1 MTKDI
6 KKLQSIA
13 KDVRVNILKM
23 LTEAGSGHTGGSL
36 SAVEILTALFF
47 SKMRHD
53 PKNPDWEDRDKFVL
67 SKGHGAPALY
77 TVLGLS
83 GYFSTGH
90 FNSLRKLGSILRG
103 HPNSTTTPGVEVCTG
118 SLGQGLSQANG
129 LAIAAKLD
137 KRNTRVYVLLGDG
150 ETQEGQVWEAA
161 MTASH
166 YKLSNVCAIIDHN
179 GLQID
184 GPVVEIM
191 NISPI
196 KEKWEAFGW
205 HVMEIDGHNLDEI
218 LSALDKADEVNDK
231 PTAIVAKTIKGKGVS
246 FMEGKVEYHGVSP
259 TPEELERALKEINAE
274 TATCAN

>member
-13 KDVRVNILKM
+13 TEVRVNILKM
-23 LTEAGSGHTGGSL
+23 LAKAGSGHSGGSL
-36 SAVEILTALFF
+36 SAVEILTALYF

-53 PKNPDWEDRDKFVL
+53 PKNPYWEDRDKFVL
-67 SKGHGAPALY
+67 SKGHGAPVLY
-77 TVLGLS
+77 AVLGLS
-83 GYFSTGH
+83 GYFSTDH
-90 FNSLRKLGSILRG
+90 FDTLRKLGSILKG

-129 LAIAAKLD
+129 LAVAAKLD

-150 ETQEGQVWEAA
+150 EIQEGQVWEAA
-161 MTASH
+161 MTARH
-166 YKLSNVCAIIDHN
+166 YKLNNVCAIIDHN

-191 NISPI
+191 NINPI

-205 HVMEIDGHNLDEI
+205 HTIEVDGHNFDEI
-218 LSALDKADEVNDK
+218 FSALDEADGVSDK
-231 PTAIVAKTIKGKGVS
+231 PTAIIARTVKGKGVS
-246 FMEGKVEYHGVSP
+246 FMEGKVEYHGASP
-259 TPEELERALKEINAE
+259 TPEELERALKELEAVMTN
-274 TATCAN
+274 

>member
-13 KDVRVNILKM
+13 TEVRVNILKM
-23 LTEAGSGHTGGSL
+23 LAKAGSGHSGGSL
-36 SAVEILTALFF
+36 SAVEILTALYF

-53 PKNPDWEDRDKFVL
+53 PKNPYWEDRDKFVL
-67 SKGHGAPALY
+67 SKGHGAPLLY
-77 TVLGLS
+77 VVLGLS
-83 GYFSTGH
+83 GYFSTDH
-90 FNSLRKLGSILRG
+90 FDTLRKLGSILKG

-129 LAIAAKLD
+129 LAVAAKLD

-150 ETQEGQVWEAA
+150 EIQEGQVWEAA
-161 MTASH
+161 MTARH

-191 NISPI
+191 NINPI
-196 KEKWEAFGW
+196 KEKWKAFGW
-205 HVMEIDGHNLDEI
+205 HTIEVDGHNFDEI
-218 LSALDKADEVNDK
+218 FSALDEADGVSDK
-231 PTAIVAKTIKGKGVS
+231 PTAIIARTVKGKGVS
-246 FMEGKVEYHGVSP
+246 FMEGKVEYHGASP
-259 TPEELERALKEINAE
+259 TPEELERALEELEAVMTN
-274 TATCAN
+274 

>member
-13 KDVRVNILKM
+13 TEVRVNILKM
-23 LTEAGSGHTGGSL
+23 LAESGSGHPGGSL
-36 SAVEILTALFF
+36 SAVEILTSLYF

-53 PKNPDWEDRDKFVL
+53 PKNPEWEDRDKFVL
-67 SKGHGAPALY
+67 SKGHGAPVLY

-83 GYFSTGH
+83 GYFSTDH
-90 FNSLRKLGSILRG
+90 FGTLRKMGSILRG

-129 LAIAAKLD
+129 LAKAAKLD

-150 ETQEGQVWEAA
+150 ELQEGQVWEAA
-161 MTASH
+161 MTARH
-166 YKLSNVCAIIDHN
+166 YNLDNICAIIDNN

-191 NISPI
+191 NIDPI
-196 KEKWEAFGW
+196 KEKWGAFGW
-205 HVMEIDGHNLDEI
+205 HTIEVDGHNFDEI
-218 LSALDKADEVNDK
+218 LSALDEADNIGDK
-231 PTAIVAKTIKGKGVS
+231 PTAIIARTVKGKGVS
-246 FMEGKVEYHGVSP
+246 FMEGKVEYHGVAP
-259 TPEELERALKEINAE
+259 TAEELEVALKELEAVSTN
-274 TATCAN
+274 

>member
-13 KDVRVNILKM
+13 TEIRVNILKM
-23 LTEAGSGHTGGSL
+23 LAKAGSGHSGGSL
-36 SAVEILTALFF
+36 SAVEILTALYF

-53 PKNPDWEDRDKFVL
+53 PKNPYWEDRDKFVL
-67 SKGHGAPALY
+67 SKGHGAPVLY
-77 TVLGLS
+77 AVLGLS
-83 GYFSTGH
+83 GYFSTDH
-90 FNSLRKLGSILRG
+90 FDTLRKLGSILKG

-129 LAIAAKLD
+129 LAVAAKLD

-150 ETQEGQVWEAA
+150 EIQEGQVWEAA
-161 MTASH
+161 MTARH
-166 YKLSNVCAIIDHN
+166 YKLNNVCAIIDHN

-191 NISPI
+191 NINPI

-205 HVMEIDGHNLDEI
+205 HTIEVDGHNFDEI
-218 LSALDKADEVNDK
+218 FSALDEADGISDK
-231 PTAIVAKTIKGKGVS
+231 PTAIIARTVKGKGVS
-246 FMEGKVEYHGVSP
+246 FMEGKVEYHGASP
-259 TPEELERALKEINAE
+259 TPEELERALEELEAVMTN
-274 TATCAN
+274 

>member
-1 MTKDI
+1 MTEDI

-13 KDVRVNILKM
+13 TEVRVNILKM
-23 LTEAGSGHTGGSL
+23 LEKSGSGHPGGSL

-53 PKNPDWEDRDKFVL
+53 PKNPEWEDRDKFVL
-67 SKGHGAPALY
+67 SKGHGAPVLY

-83 GYFSTGH
+83 GYFSTDH
-90 FNSLRKLGSILRG
+90 FDTLRKLGSILRG

-129 LAIAAKLD
+129 LAMAAKLD

-150 ETQEGQVWEAA
+150 EIQEGQVWEAA
-161 MTASH
+161 MTARH
-166 YKLSNVCAIIDHN
+166 YNLDNICAIIDNN

-191 NISPI
+191 NIDPI
-196 KEKWEAFGW
+196 KEKWRAFGW
-205 HVMEIDGHNLDEI
+205 HTIEIDGHNFDEI
-218 LSALDKADEVNDK
+218 SSALNEADEVNGK
-231 PTAIVAKTIKGKGVS
+231 PTAIIAKTIKGKGVS
-246 FMEGKVEYHGVSP
+246 FMEGKVEYHGVAPSA
-259 TPEELERALKEINAE
+259 EELEKALEELEAVTTN
-274 TATCAN
+274 

>member
-13 KDVRVNILKM
+13 TEVRVNILKM
-23 LTEAGSGHTGGSL
+23 LAESGSGHPGGSL
-36 SAVEILTALFF
+36 SAVEILTSLYF

-53 PKNPDWEDRDKFVL
+53 PKNPEWEDRDKFVL
-67 SKGHGAPALY
+67 SKGHGAPVLY

-83 GYFSTGH
+83 GYFSTDH
-90 FNSLRKLGSILRG
+90 FGTLRKMGSILRG

-129 LAIAAKLD
+129 LAKAAKLD

-150 ETQEGQVWEAA
+150 ELQEGQVWEAA
-161 MTASH
+161 MTARH
-166 YKLSNVCAIIDHN
+166 YNLDNICAIIDNN

-191 NISPI
+191 NIDPI
-196 KEKWEAFGW
+196 KEKWGAFGW
-205 HVMEIDGHNLDEI
+205 HTIEVDGHNFDEI
-218 LSALDKADEVNDK
+218 LSALDEADNISDK
-231 PTAIVAKTIKGKGVS
+231 PTAIIARTVKGKGVS
-246 FMEGKVEYHGVSP
+246 FMEGKVEYHGVAP
-259 TPEELERALKEINAE
+259 TAEELEVALKELEAVSTN
-274 TATCAN
+274 

>member
-13 KDVRVNILKM
+13 TEVRVNILKM
-23 LTEAGSGHTGGSL
+23 LAKAGSGHSGGSL
-36 SAVEILTALFF
+36 SAVEILTALYF

-53 PKNPDWEDRDKFVL
+53 PKNPYWEDRDKFVL
-67 SKGHGAPALY
+67 SKGHGAPVLY
-77 TVLGLS
+77 AVLGLS
-83 GYFSTGH
+83 GYFSTDH
-90 FNSLRKLGSILRG
+90 FDTLRKLGSILKG

-129 LAIAAKLD
+129 LAVAAKLD

-150 ETQEGQVWEAA
+150 EIQEGQVWEAA
-161 MTASH
+161 MTARH

-191 NISPI
+191 NINPI

-205 HVMEIDGHNLDEI
+205 HTIEVDGHNFDEI
-218 LSALDKADEVNDK
+218 FSALDEADGVSDK
-231 PTAIVAKTIKGKGVS
+231 PTAIIARTVKGKGVS
-246 FMEGKVEYHGVSP
+246 FMEGKVEYHGASP
-259 TPEELERALKEINAE
+259 TPEELERALKELEAVMTN
-274 TATCAN
+274 

>member
-13 KDVRVNILKM
+13 TEVRVNILKM
-23 LTEAGSGHTGGSL
+23 LAKAGSGHSGGSL
-36 SAVEILTALFF
+36 SAVEILTALYF

-53 PKNPDWEDRDKFVL
+53 PKNPYWEDRDKFVL
-67 SKGHGAPALY
+67 SKGHGAPVLY
-77 TVLGLS
+77 AVLGLS
-83 GYFSTGH
+83 GYFSTDH
-90 FNSLRKLGSILRG
+90 FDTLRKLGSILKG

-129 LAIAAKLD
+129 LAVAAKLD

-150 ETQEGQVWEAA
+150 EIQEGQVWEAA
-161 MTASH
+161 MTARH

-191 NISPI
+191 NINPI

-205 HVMEIDGHNLDEI
+205 HTIEVDGHNFDEI
-218 LSALDKADEVNDK
+218 FSALDEADGVSDK
-231 PTAIVAKTIKGKGVS
+231 PTAIIARTVKGKGVS
-246 FMEGKVEYHGVSP
+246 FMEGKVEYHGASP
-259 TPEELERALKEINAE
+259 TPEELERALEELEAVMTN
-274 TATCAN
+274 

>member
-13 KDVRVNILKM
+13 TEVRVNILKM
-23 LTEAGSGHTGGSL
+23 LAKAGSGHSGGSL
-36 SAVEILTALFF
+36 SAVEILTALYF

-53 PKNPDWEDRDKFVL
+53 PKNPYWEDRDKFVL
-67 SKGHGAPALY
+67 SKGHGAPVLY
-77 TVLGLS
+77 AVLGLS
-83 GYFSTGH
+83 GYFSTDH
-90 FNSLRKLGSILRG
+90 FDTLRKLGSILKG

-129 LAIAAKLD
+129 LAVAAKLD

-150 ETQEGQVWEAA
+150 EIQEGQVWEAA
-161 MTASH
+161 MTARH

-191 NISPI
+191 NINPI

-205 HVMEIDGHNLDEI
+205 HTIEVDGHNFDEI
-218 LSALDKADEVNDK
+218 FSALDEADGISDK
-231 PTAIVAKTIKGKGVS
+231 PTAIIARTVKGKGVS
-246 FMEGKVEYHGVSP
+246 FMEGKVEYHGASP
-259 TPEELERALKEINAE
+259 TPEELERALEELEAVMTN
-274 TATCAN
+274 

>member
-1 MTKDI
+1 MAQDI

-13 KDVRVNILKM
+13 KEVRVNILKM
-23 LTEAGSGHTGGSL
+23 LTLSGSGHSGGSL
-36 SAVEILTALFF
+36 SAVEILTALYF

-77 TVLGLS
+77 AVLGLS
-83 GYFSTGH
+83 GYFSTDH

-103 HPNSTTTPGVEVCTG
+103 HPNSATTPGVEVCTG

-129 LAIAAKLD
+129 LAVAAKLD

-150 ETQEGQVWEAA
+150 EIQEGQVWEAA
-161 MTASH
+161 MTSNH
-166 YKLSNVCAIIDHN
+166 YKLDNVCAIIDRN

-184 GPVVEIM
+184 GPVSEIM
-191 NISPI
+191 SISPV

-205 HVMEIDGHNLDEI
+205 HVIEIDGHNFNEI
-218 LSALDKADEVNDK
+218 LVALDKAEK
-231 PTAIVAKTIKGKGVS
+231 ISGGPTMIIAKTVKGKGVS

-259 TPEELERALKEINAE
+259 SEKELEMALDEL
-274 TATCAN
+274 TG

>member
-13 KDVRVNILKM
+13 TEVRVNILKM
-23 LTEAGSGHTGGSL
+23 LAKAGSGHSGGSL
-36 SAVEILTALFF
+36 SAVEILTALYF

-53 PKNPDWEDRDKFVL
+53 PKNPYWEDRDKFVL
-67 SKGHGAPALY
+67 SKGHGAPVLY
-77 TVLGLS
+77 AVLGLS
-83 GYFSTGH
+83 GYFSTDH
-90 FNSLRKLGSILRG
+90 FDTLRKLGSILKG

-129 LAIAAKLD
+129 LAVAAKLD

-150 ETQEGQVWEAA
+150 EIQEGQVWEAA
-161 MTASH
+161 MTARH
-166 YKLSNVCAIIDHN
+166 YKLSNVCAVIDHN

-191 NISPI
+191 NINPI

-205 HVMEIDGHNLDEI
+205 HTIEVDGHNFDEI
-218 LSALDKADEVNDK
+218 FSALDEADGISDK
-231 PTAIVAKTIKGKGVS
+231 PTAIIARTVKGKGVS
-246 FMEGKVEYHGVSP
+246 FMEGKVEYHGASP
-259 TPEELERALKEINAE
+259 TPEELERALKELEAVMTN
-274 TATCAN
+274 

>member
-13 KDVRVNILKM
+13 NEVRVNILKM
-23 LTEAGSGHTGGSL
+23 LAKAGSGHPGGSL
-36 SAVEILTALFF
+36 SAAEILTTLYF

-53 PKNPDWEDRDKFVL
+53 PKNPEWEDRDKFVL
-67 SKGHGAPALY
+67 SKGHGAPVLY

-83 GYFSTGH
+83 GYFSTDH
-90 FNSLRKLGSILRG
+90 FDTLRKLGSILRG

-129 LAIAAKLD
+129 LAMAAKLD

-150 ETQEGQVWEAA
+150 EIQEGQVWEAA
-161 MTASH
+161 MTARH
-166 YKLSNVCAIIDHN
+166 YNLDNICAIIDNN

-191 NISPI
+191 NIDPI
-196 KEKWEAFGW
+196 KEKWRAFGW
-205 HVMEIDGHNLDEI
+205 HTIEIDGHNFDEI
-218 LSALDKADEVNDK
+218 SSALNEADEVNGK
-231 PTAIVAKTIKGKGVS
+231 PTAIIAKTIKGKGVS
-246 FMEGKVEYHGVSP
+246 FMEGKVEYHGVAPSA
-259 TPEELERALKEINAE
+259 EELEKALEELEAVTTN
-274 TATCAN
+274 

>member
-1 MTKDI
+1 MTRDI
-6 KKLQSIA
+6 KKLQSTA
-13 KDVRVNILKM
+13 KEIRINILKM

-47 SKMRHD
+47 SHMRHD
-53 PKNPDWEDRDKFVL
+53 PKNPDWDDRDKFVL
-67 SKGHGAPALY
+67 SKGHAAPALY

-83 GYFSTGH
+83 GYFSTDH
-90 FNSLRKLGSILRG
+90 FSTLRKLGSSLKG
-103 HPNSTTTPGVEVCTG
+103 HPNSTKTAGVEVCTG

-129 LAIAAKLD
+129 LAVAAKLD
-137 KRNTRVYVLLGDG
+137 NRNTRVYVLLGDG
-150 ETQEGQVWEAA
+150 EIQEGQIWEAA

-166 YKLSNVCAIIDHN
+166 YNLSNVYAIIDYN

-191 NISPI
+191 NINPI

-205 HVMEIDGHNLDEI
+205 HAIEIDGHNFDEI
-218 LSALDKADEVNDK
+218 FSALDEAADISDK
-231 PTAIVAKTIKGKGVS
+231 PTAIIARTVKGKGVS

-259 TPEELERALKEINAE
+259 TPEELERALEELNVEA
-274 TATCAN
+274 ANCVS